1 MSMID
6 SIAQAALQ
14 MMNNDPNFQKK
25 LQSNPTMQEYVRVI
39 QNRDNARGEEI
50 ARGLMG
56 TYGNGASQN
65 DICKQA
71 SQFLQSK
78 FFGNR

>member
-14 MMNNDPNFQKK
+14 MMSNNPEFQKR
-25 LQSNPTMQEYVRVI
+25 LQNNPTMQEYVRVI

-50 ARGLMG
+50 AKGLME

-65 DICKQA
+65 DLCNQA
-71 SQFLQSK
+71 SQFLQNK

>member
-6 SIAQAALQ
+6 SIAQTALQ
-14 MMNNDPNFQKK
+14 MMSNNPEFQKR
-25 LQSNPTMQEYVRVI
+25 LQNNPTMQEYVRVI

-50 ARGLMG
+50 AKGLME

-65 DICKQA
+65 DLCNQA
-71 SQFLQSK
+71 IQFLQNK